1 MLRIRKM
8 AERDLDQVAAMA
20 AAVFSEPWSRQGFAE
35 TLPMENV
42 CFLVAKE
49 EETVLGYAGLSLAAD
64 EGEIINVAVSPAF
77 RRRGIACG
85 LMRALLAEGAAGGI
99 RRFFLEVRV
108 SNTAAVCLYQKYGFT
123 VRGRRKN
130 FYTSPREDAYVM
142 NFISEEEAC

>member
-8 AERDLDQVAAMA
+8 AERDLDQVAAIA

-77 RRRGIACG
+77 RRRGNFFH
-85 LMRALLAEGAAGGI
+85 REG
-99 RRFFLEVRV
+99 EKCQD
-108 SNTAAVCLYQKYGFT
+108 VCYNSRNDQ
-123 VRGRRKN
+123 
-130 FYTSPREDAYVM
+130 
-142 NFISEEEAC
+142 